1 LLAVAWKLHGSCSWV
16 WATSKVGT
24 QCRGKEAEHLQTLT
38 RAFRIL
44 AILLVA
50 TYFLF
55 GGITHFTNPGFYTAI
70 MPPYLPY
77 HLELVWVSGG
87 FEILG
92 ATGLL
97 LNRTRLLA
105 GYGLIALTIAV
116 TPANIHMAMNPD
128 LFPDVSETLL
138 YLRLVLQVLLLWLIW
153 FSFSNERAVS
163 N

>member
-1 LLAVAWKLHGSCSWV
+1 
-16 WATSKVGT
+16 
-24 QCRGKEAEHLQTLT
+24 
-38 RAFRIL
+38 
-44 AILLVA
+44 
-50 TYFLF
+50 
-55 GGITHFTNPGFYTAI
+55 